1 MRASERTIG
10 TEEPALRMDVVS
22 AQSKSVVYESEADEA
37 APAEGPVIVPGLGAV
52 DGTVKTNGSRAAA
65 VAGCVVDALLVGR

>member
-1 MRASERTIG
+1 
-10 TEEPALRMDVVS
+10 
-22 AQSKSVVYESEADEA
+22 
-37 APAEGPVIVPGLGAV
+37 VPGLGAV